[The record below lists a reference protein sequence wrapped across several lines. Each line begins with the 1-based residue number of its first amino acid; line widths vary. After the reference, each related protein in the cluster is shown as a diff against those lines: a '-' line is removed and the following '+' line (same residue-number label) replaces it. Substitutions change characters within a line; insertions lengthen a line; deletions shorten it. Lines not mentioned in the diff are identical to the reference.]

1 MESRVPAWKAAVDQI
16 DTSLKPIA
24 TRPVAL
30 SELASLGDRYRE
42 FNPLDEAGVRQA
54 AAALLTEI
62 LEAYPRLKCA
72 ERIELRALFDQHR
85 SLGWAAG
92 FLLPT
97 GTAADI
103 ATLRRQLLLFS
114 LLDQGPDSR
123 DALLW
128 RRDLCRQPGVD
139 CAALPELLREVAAL
153 SSAIDRYHMGSTAS
167 MLAAAAADFS
177 FQSSD
182 FSSRPLFLNNRPLF
196 P

>member
-1 MESRVPAWKAAVDQI
+1 MESRVPGWKAAVEQI
-16 DTSLKPIA
+16 DAALKPIA

-42 FNPLDEAGVRQA
+42 RNPLDEAGVRQA
-54 AAALLTEI
+54 AVALLTEI

-85 SLGWAAG
+85 ALGWAAG

-128 RRDLCRQPGVD
+128 LRDLCRQPGVD

-167 MLAAAAADFS
+167 MLAAAAADVS
-177 FQSSD
+177 FQTSD
-182 FSSRPLFLNNRPLF
+182 VRLRTQ
-196 P
+196 

>member
-1 MESRVPAWKAAVDQI
+1 MVAWKAAVERI
-16 DTSLKPIA
+16 DEALKPIA

-30 SELASLGDRYRE
+30 SELASLRERYRTH
-42 FNPLDEAGVRQA
+42 NPLDEAGVREA

-62 LEAYPRLKCA
+62 LDAYPRLNCA

-97 GTAADI
+97 NSCAGI
-103 ATLRRQLLLFS
+103 ALLKQQLLLFS

-128 RRDLCRQPGVD
+128 LRSLCGQPGVD
-139 CAALPELLREVAAL
+139 CSRLPELLREVAAL

-167 MLAAAAADFS
+167 MLAGAA
-177 FQSSD
+177 SD
-182 FSSRPLFLNNRPLF
+182 LQRQ
-196 P
+196 